1 MISEEICF
9 SFSFNLFLNYAL
21 KIEQNGKNKTNDP
34 FLSKDIHCQIWFMK
48 YLFRFF
54 TKKDFNRLQNVL
66 KFILE
71 TGGNFFYG
79 KSQEEKRI

>member
-1 MISEEICF
+1 M
-9 SFSFNLFLNYAL
+9 
-21 KIEQNGKNKTNDP
+21 
-34 FLSKDIHCQIWFMK
+34 SKDIHCQIWFMK